1 MNLIISL
8 LFIGFL
14 KGSNHDESQSIK
26 DSYKLLLNAT
36 ERIHVT
42 PHITNL
48 IRNGQDLLDYY
59 QPHELKEL
67 GLKIIGED
75 IIPIDPTDLNE
86 FYDSENFR
94 IYYTTQGDSAV
105 ENLNYVQNMAN
116 IFENVYLFF
125 IDTLG
130 YQPPINGPSVSHNRY
145 EIYVEKLPPYYF
157 GVTYTKNVDVQTPS
171 CASFIKMRNNYSGS
185 QFDEHTEIE
194 NIQVTAVHEFFHA
207 IQFSYNCYEKI
218 WLMEATAVWSEDE
231 LYNDINDLYRYM
243 PSWFANNHKSIND
256 ESNHMYGSFIYFQYI
271 DEHLG
276 GPETIRLCWEKS
288 HEMASPIQDNSIDA
302 VDAALYDNGSSFEQA
317 YLRMR
322 IANKIMNSNAG
333 IYSYQ
338 EADGYLSAGCQ
349 LNEENIFYQ
358 KNNALTEEYKGLDR
372 YESKYYNIIS
382 DSPVELEIIPNH
394 KKLSMTSVIKI
405 KNQQQWSIKTD
416 DIINFDPELNIDW
429 ISIIISALD
438 YNGSNWD
445 YVLNFNDG
453 YSEDFTAFHPYPN
466 PSFGAP
472 VTMDIQV
479 INSQT
484 ISTKIVNILG
494 KEIWRSTSHYSEP
507 GYTKL
512 IWNGKNNYGAK
523 VSNGL
528 YIVETK
534 GANKNMKY
542 KIVIIKNN

>member
-1 MNLIISL
+1 MIQGNSNKSFLHKKQ
-8 LFIGFL
+8 LFLELDHNITYAIKIYL
-14 KGSNHDESQSIK
+14 KYFYHYYI
-26 DSYKLLLNAT
+26 
-36 ERIHVT
+36 
-42 PHITNL
+42 
-48 IRNGQDLLDYY
+48 DLRD
-59 QPHELKEL
+59 
-67 GLKIIGED
+67 
-75 IIPIDPTDLNE
+75 
-86 FYDSENFR
+86 
-94 IYYTTQGDSAV
+94 
-105 ENLNYVQNMAN
+105 
-116 IFENVYLFF
+116 
-125 IDTLG
+125 
-130 YQPPINGPSVSHNRY
+130 
-145 EIYVEKLPPYYF
+145 
-157 GVTYTKNVDVQTPS
+157 
-171 CASFIKMRNNYSGS
+171 
-185 QFDEHTEIE
+185 
-194 NIQVTAVHEFFHA
+194 
-207 IQFSYNCYEKI
+207 
-218 WLMEATAVWSEDE
+218 
-231 LYNDINDLYRYM
+231 
-243 PSWFANNHKSIND
+243 
-256 ESNHMYGSFIYFQYI
+256 FQYI

-322 IANKIMNSNAG
+322 IANKVMNSNAG

-338 EADGYLSAGCQ
+338 EADGYLSSGCQ

-358 KNNALTEEYKGLDR
+358 KNNTLTEEYKGLDR

-382 DSPVELEIIPNH
+382 DSPIELEIIPNQE
-394 KKLSMTSVIKI
+394 KLSMTSVIKI

-416 DIINFDPELNIDW
+416 NIINFDPELNIDW

-438 YNGSNWD
+438 YSGSNWD
-445 YVLNFNDG
+445 YVLNFSDG
-453 YSEDFTAFHPYPN
+453 YSEDFTVFHPYPN